1 MYSMEH
7 LVTLITTEKARELR
21 FCAGRPPV
29 MVLEE
34 EEHPLQG
41 PPTTGQEVVRLLR
54 SVANS
59 RQMRELRERGAVQFV
74 YTLRGRTPV
83 LVRAKMEDENVA
95 FDIS

>member
-7 LVTLITTEKARELR
+7 LVALMTAEKAQELR
-21 FCAGRPPV
+21 CCAGQPPLIV
-29 MVLEE
+29 SEQE
-34 EEHPLQG
+34 QRALQG
-41 PPTTGQEVVRLLR
+41 PPIGDREVEQLLR

-59 RQMRELRERGAVQFV
+59 RQMRELRDCRRVQFV

-83 LVRAKMEDENVA
+83 LVRAKIEDENIV